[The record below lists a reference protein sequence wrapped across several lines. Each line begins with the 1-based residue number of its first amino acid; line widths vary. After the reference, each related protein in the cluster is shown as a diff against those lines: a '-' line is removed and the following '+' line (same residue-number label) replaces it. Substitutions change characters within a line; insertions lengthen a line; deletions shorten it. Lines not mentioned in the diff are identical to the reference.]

1 MDYVKFHH
9 YGLALKKFDSAV
21 EFHNN
26 LGYKCSK
33 PIVDPL
39 QKVELILCT
48 SDKNPTVELV
58 KPISDQ
64 SPINNY
70 LKNYNEMFYHVCYEI
85 DNFEKCIEKIFP
97 KESQKKNLK
106 TVVISSPKPAILFNN
121 RLVAFYYV
129 EDLGVIEVL
138 QK

>member
-1 MDYVKFHH
+1 MVSRKRR
-9 YGLALKKFDSAV
+9 
-21 EFHNN
+21 
-26 LGYKCSK
+26 
-33 PIVDPL
+33 
-39 QKVELILCT
+39 
-48 SDKNPTVELV
+48 
-58 KPISDQ
+58 Q
-64 SPINNY
+64 SVSNTQ
-70 LKNYNEMFYHVCYEI
+70 F
-85 DNFEKCIEKIFP
+85 EKIFP